1 MTNDV
6 IVAKN
11 ISKSFGDIKAVDD
24 ISFTVK
30 RGSLFAFLGLNG
42 AGKSTTINIL
52 CSILKKDEG
61 KVLIDGYDI
70 DKDAQH
76 IKEKIGIVFQG
87 SVLDL
92 KLTVYQN
99 LISRA
104 SLYRMSK
111 KEALIRIDELTNL
124 LDLKDLLHR
133 TYGKLSGGQKRRID
147 IARALIHR
155 PEILF
160 LDEPT
165 TGLDP
170 NTRVAVW
177 EILEKLMGQHNL
189 TIFLTT
195 HYMEEVIEADR
206 VVIID
211 EGKIIA
217 NDTPDQLKN
226 TYTSDVIRIISEKN
240 EHLENRFKDNQLPFS
255 YRGHAYHISI
265 KTPLAGVEFIQKN
278 KDIIQDFEILKG
290 NMDDVFLNVTGKKLE
305 VDDYE

>member
-1 MTNDV
+1 MTDDI
-6 IVAKN
+6 IVVKHLK
-11 ISKSFGDIKAVDD
+11 KSFKDIKAIDD

-52 CSILKKDEG
+52 CSILKKESG
-61 KVLIDGYDI
+61 TVLIDGYDI
-70 DKDAQH
+70 DKDSRL
-76 IKEKIGIVFQG
+76 IKDKIGIVFQG

-99 LISRA
+99 LMSRA

-111 KEALIRIDELTNL
+111 KDAIKRISELTEL
-124 LDLKDLLHR
+124 LDLKDLLKR
-133 TYGKLSGGQKRRID
+133 TYAKLSGGQRRKID

-155 PEILF
+155 PKILF

-170 NTRVAVW
+170 NTRVTVW
-177 EILEKLMGQHNL
+177 EILERLMGQHDL

-195 HYMEEVIEADR
+195 HYMEEVVKADK

-211 EGKIIA
+211 EGHIIA
-217 NDTPDQLKN
+217 SDNPDKLKN
-226 TYTSDVIRIISEKN
+226 AYTSDFIRIISQGNKE
-240 EHLENRFKDNQLPFS
+240 LEAVISSHDLSYQ
-255 YRGHAYHISI
+255 YRGHAYHIPI
-265 KTPLAGVEFIQKN
+265 KNQMDAIEFILEH
-278 KDIIQDFEILKG
+278 KDIITDFEILKG

-305 VDDYE
+305 VDDHA